1 MLAPALRAILGRL
14 DCKGEVLTTPYVHG
28 PDWMEDRLREE
39 QERFSFALE
48 AAGVVAWEW
57 DAASDRVARSR
68 NADRLLGLPV
78 SGSGEEFFTLVHP
91 EDRERVRQ
99 ALDRALSEEEIY
111 DEEFR
116 IVRPDGSI
124 NWVADRGRTTRGG
137 NGQPVSM
144 AGVLRDITASRQA
157 EEEIQRSE
165 QRLHAAL
172 TTIPVTSLDP
182 FGIYSAIRDASGAIV
197 DFRIEYVNDAACRAN
212 GMAREE
218 QVGRT
223 VLDILPQHK
232 ESGLFDIYLRVIETG
247 EPYETDAFL
256 FQWDQPPQRRWFDI
270 RATKLGDGFAAAW
283 RDVTWRRESEE
294 SLRRSREHLQ
304 FVSDAAGVGVAH
316 CDSDWRFVFVN
327 QTYALR
333 LGLTPD
339 DVVGR
344 TIPEVL
350 GPGVAEAIRP
360 HVERVLSGEPV
371 RFETEVTYP
380 QIGRRYLYCVYTP
393 EVDTEGRVAG
403 WVAAITDLTDRHRL
417 EEELRRS
424 EESLKEADRRKDEF
438 LATLA
443 HELRNPLAPIRN
455 AVQILR
461 MQGPAAPGLHSDL
474 QWSRE
479 VIDRQVQ
486 QLTHLVDDLLDVSRI
501 TRGKIELRKERI
513 ELAAILERALETS
526 RPAVEAAH
534 HRLTVTF
541 PTGPVWVAAD
551 LTRMAQVLSNLINNA
566 AKYTGTG
573 GHIQVSARAAEGR
586 ASIEVRDDGIGI
598 QPEML
603 SHIFDLF
610 AQVDT
615 SLERAQGGLGIGLT
629 IARSLVEMHGGTI
642 EASSEGL
649 EKGSAFT
656 VHLPLAQAEDVLAAP
671 EADREQQPGTRLR
684 VLVVDD
690 NEDSADSLAIWLR
703 LKGHEVST
711 AYDGPQALARA
722 LEQPPDLVL
731 LDIGMP
737 GMSGYEVARRL
748 RAHPDTRRTMLVAM
762 TGWGQ
767 EEDRRLSREAGID
780 QHLVKPL
787 EPRTLEDLLVRLAAG

>member
-1 MLAPALRAILGRL
+1 
-14 DCKGEVLTTPYVHG
+14 LTTPYPRLE
-28 PDWMEDRLREE
+28 PDPIEDRLREE

-48 AAGVVAWEW
+48 AAGMVAWEW
-57 DAASDRVARSR
+57 DAASGRGVRSR
-68 NADRLLGLPV
+68 NASYLLGLPV
-78 SGSGEEFFTLVHP
+78 SGTDEEFLALIHP

-99 ALDRALSEEEIY
+99 ALARAVSEGEIY

-124 NWVADRGRTTRGG
+124 SWVADRGRMTRGSDG
-137 NGQPVSM
+137 HPGSM
-144 AGVLRDITASRQA
+144 AGVLRDITASRQV
-157 EEEIQRSE
+157 EEELRRSE
-165 QRLHAAL
+165 ERL
-172 TTIPVTSLDP
+172 
-182 FGIYSAIRDASGAIV
+182 
-197 DFRIEYVNDAACRAN
+197 
-212 GMAREE
+212 
-218 QVGRT
+218 Q
-223 VLDILPQHK
+223 
-232 ESGLFDIYLRVIETG
+232 
-247 EPYETDAFL
+247 
-256 FQWDQPPQRRWFDI
+256 
-270 RATKLGDGFAAAW
+270 
-283 RDVTWRRESEE
+283 
-294 SLRRSREHLQ
+294 RSREHLQ
-304 FVSDAAGVGVAH
+304 FVSDAAAVGVAH
-316 CDSDWRFVFVN
+316 CDADWRFVFVN
-327 QTYALR
+327 QTYAAR
-333 LGLTPD
+333 LGLTAD
-339 DVVGR
+339 QIVGR

-350 GPGVAEAIRP
+350 GVEAAEAIRP
-360 HVERVLSGEPV
+360 HVERVLSGVPV
-371 RFETEVTYP
+371 RFEMEIAYP
-380 QIGRRYLYCVYTP
+380 QIGRRYLLCTYTP
-393 EVDTEGRVAG
+393 EIDPNGRVAG
-403 WVAAITDLTDRHRL
+403 WVAAITDLTDRHQL
-417 EEELRRS
+417 EETLRRS

-461 MQGPAAPGLHSDL
+461 VQGPAEPDV
-474 QWSRE
+474 QWARE

-526 RPAVEAAH
+526 RPVVEAAH

-541 PTGPVWVAAD
+541 PEGPVWVAAD

-566 AKYTGTG
+566 AKYTRAG
-573 GHIQVSARAAEGR
+573 GHIQVSASGAGR
-586 ASIEVRDDGIGI
+586 PQAVATIQVRDDGIGI

-603 SHIFDLF
+603 SHIFDMF

-642 EASSEGL
+642 EASSAGL
-649 EKGSAFT
+649 GRGSVFDIR
-656 VHLPLAQAEDVLAAP
+656 LPLAQELAQKEDVRA
-671 EADREQQPGTRLR
+671 ADREHEARGGLR

-703 LKGHEVST
+703 LKGHEVRT
-711 AYDGPQALARA
+711 AYDGPQALAQA
-722 LEQPPDLVL
+722 LEQPPELVL

-748 RAHPDTRRTMLVAM
+748 RAHPGTRLTMLVAM

-767 EEDRRLSREAGID
+767 EEDRRQSREAGID

-787 EPRTLEDLLVRLAAG
+787 EPRVLEDLIARLAR

>member
-1 MLAPALRAILGRL
+1 
-14 DCKGEVLTTPYVHG
+14 LTTPFPRPGEVRESD
-28 PDWMEDRLREE
+28 PMEDRLREE

-48 AAGVVAWEW
+48 AAGMVAWEW
-57 DAASDRVARSR
+57 DAASDRVVRSR
-68 NADRLLGLPV
+68 NADRLLSLPV
-78 SGSGEEFFTLVHP
+78 SGSGEEFLSLLHP
-91 EDRERVRQ
+91 EDRERVRR
-99 ALDRALSEEEIY
+99 ALERALSEGEIY
-111 DEEFR
+111 EEEFR
-116 IVRPDGSI
+116 IVRPDGSVS
-124 NWVADRGRTTRGG
+124 WVADRGRMTRGSD
-137 NGQPVSM
+137 GQPGSL
-144 AGVLRDITASRQA
+144 AGVLRDVTASRQA
-157 EEEIQRSE
+157 EEELQRSE
-165 QRLHAAL
+165 QRLHTAL

-182 FGIYSAIRDASGAIV
+182 FGIYSAIRDASGRIV
-197 DFRIEYVNDAACRAN
+197 DLRIEYVNDAACKAN

-218 QVGRT
+218 QVGHT
-223 VLDILPQHK
+223 VLDILPEHK

-247 EPYETDAFL
+247 EPFETDAFL
-256 FQWDQPPQRRWFDI
+256 FQWGEPPQRRWFDI

-304 FVSDAAGVGVAH
+304 FVSDAAAVSVAH

-327 QTYALR
+327 QMYASR

-339 DVVGR
+339 EIVGR

-350 GPGVAEAIRP
+350 GPRVAEAIRP

-371 RFETEVTYP
+371 RFETEVEYP
-380 QIGRRYLYCVYTP
+380 QVGRRYVYCVYTP
-393 EVDTEGRVAG
+393 EVDAAGRIAG
-403 WVAAITDLTDRHRL
+403 WVAAITDLTERHRL
-417 EEELRRS
+417 EETLRRS

-461 MQGPAAPGLHSDL
+461 VRGAADPDLHSDL

-501 TRGKIELRKERI
+501 TRGRIELRRERI
-513 ELAAILERALETS
+513 ELAAVLERALETS

-541 PTGPVWVAAD
+541 PEGPVWVAAD

-566 AKYTGTG
+566 AKYTRSG
-573 GHIQVSARAAEGR
+573 GHIQVSASAADGQ
-586 ASIEVRDDGIGI
+586 AKIEVRDDGIGI

-603 SHIFDLF
+603 SRIFDLF

-642 EASSEGL
+642 AASSAGL
-649 EKGSAFT
+649 GQGSTFT
-656 VHLPLAQAEDVLAAP
+656 IRLPLAQEEDVRAVP
-671 EADREQQPGTRLR
+671 KADREQEAQAGLR

-690 NEDSADSLAIWLR
+690 NADSADSLAIWLR
-703 LKGHEVST
+703 LKGHEVRT
-711 AYDGPQALARA
+711 AYDGPQALAQA
-722 LEQPPDLVL
+722 LEQQPDLVL

-737 GMSGYEVARRL
+737 GMSGYEVARRM
-748 RAHPDTRRTMLVAM
+748 RAHPDTRRTVLVAM

-767 EEDRRLSREAGID
+767 EEDRRQSREAGID

-787 EPRTLEDLLVRLAAG
+787 EPRALEDLIARLAARP